1 MKTIDY
7 SNSAPLKEQ
16 APRTT
21 TTSAIEA
28 SAPVP
33 SPSTAADELPDE
45 QEWWTPAD
53 LAARL
58 GLTANAITYHC
69 RRLFPEHAWRNRY
82 RLSHE
87 QAARVY
93 RYVKKFGAKPSRSSQ
108 QLAEAPSQ
116 APEQE
121 L

>member
-16 APRTT
+16 ESHAAT
-21 TTSAIEA
+21 A
-28 SAPVP
+28 SASEAGAQASRP
-33 SPSTAADELPDE
+33 SADELPDE

-58 GLTANAITYHC
+58 GLTSNAVTYHC
-69 RRLFPEHAWRNRY
+69 RHLFPEHAWRNRY

-87 QAARVY
+87 EAARVY
-93 RYVKKFGAKPSRSSQ
+93 RYVKKFGAKPSSKM
-108 QLAEAPSQ
+108 P
-116 APEQE
+116 PE
-121 L
+121 